1 MNNLIMTIILAV
13 GWPLLV
19 IGSIY
24 LFLKGRHV
32 YALVKGS
39 LVGKV
44 VKILVYTMMVEMYS
58 LGAVSTG
65 FMFCSSKGLY
75 IVIPVF
81 IIWFV
86 MFLITM
92 KVLMNAERE
101 ARALTGGDA
110 TPKA

>member
-1 MNNLIMTIILAV
+1 MTIILAV
-13 GWPLLV
+13 GWPVLV

-24 LFLKGRHV
+24 LFIKGRHV

-44 VKILVYTMMVEMYS
+44 VRILVYTMMVEMYS
-58 LGAVSTG
+58 LGIVSTG
-65 FMFCSSKGLY
+65 FMYCSPKGVAV
-75 IVIPVF
+75 VIPVF

-86 MFLITM
+86 MFVVTI

-101 ARALTGGDA
+101 ARALTGG
-110 TPKA
+110 K

>member
-1 MNNLIMTIILAV
+1 MNNLIMIIILAV
-13 GWPLLV
+13 GWPVLV

-24 LFLKGRHV
+24 LFIKGRHV

-65 FMFCSSKGLY
+65 FMLCSDTGMY
-75 IVIPVF
+75 IVLPIF
-81 IIWFV
+81 IIWFI
-86 MFLITM
+86 MFILTM

-101 ARALTGGDA
+101 ARALTGGT
-110 TPKA
+110 TPKVQ

>member
-13 GWPLLV
+13 GWPVLV

-24 LFLKGRHV
+24 LFIKGRHV

-58 LGAVSTG
+58 LGIVSTG
-65 FMFCSSKGLY
+65 FMLCSEKGMY
-75 IVIPVF
+75 IVLPIFV
-81 IIWFV
+81 IWFI
-86 MFLITM
+86 MFAITM

-101 ARALTGGDA
+101 ARALSSGGVN
-110 TPKA
+110 K